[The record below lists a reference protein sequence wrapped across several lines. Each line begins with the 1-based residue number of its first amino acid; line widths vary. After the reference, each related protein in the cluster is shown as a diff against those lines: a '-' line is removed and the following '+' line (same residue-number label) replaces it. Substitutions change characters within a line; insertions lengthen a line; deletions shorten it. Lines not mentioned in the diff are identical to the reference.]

1 MNVSIKKLWKKVMG
15 YQFEIIG
22 GHIVQIKYTDHLEH
36 EQIWNIYLENIFW
49 GGRIKFP
56 MCVED
61 DATDRILWMY
71 DLKPDEF
78 METGE
83 YHAKGPSTGVVCV
96 YTNKKSDEM
105 YFIMFTNRQQMYKR
119 FIHFSHRLEHVD
131 FKKDCFQISF
141 QGCVYSDKWRD
152 FRLER
157 TTLVV
162 DQNHKFDIGLTLQKE
177 KQYAKIKYAVTL
189 DSIVSQETFINNPI
203 HVEVEIDGEILEFN
217 VGHKTKRKKP
227 GKFYYVPIVST
238 YYENKALFVRGN
250 INQNYTLVVRDK
262 EPIEYDIEFLALE
275 DESKSFLLY
284 HMGRIKRFFRKIP
297 VNLYYEKNSM
307 KAEEGTFEI
316 FLASLNSEKSRNYFI
331 LDKNSPQWEQLSK
344 HPNVVAKYSRQYY
357 ELIYS
362 ADCFISTETPSHLNV
377 HRALNKYVR
386 KTLLEKRFVFLQ
398 HGVTYLKCQGAGSV
412 FGKGKEGEPDYIV
425 VGSEK
430 EAKVVAKML
439 NIPQKRCV
447 NTGLPVFDTIEYEHI
462 TEKSDDMV
470 TIMMT
475 WKPSEEHM
483 LTHFEDS
490 GYYSHVRTV
499 YKMIQKYILVSQ
511 IQIVP
516 HPKVAELIGQTDLAE
531 FVWKG
536 TVSEALKYTKLLITD
551 YSSVCYN
558 AFYQGAAVIFY
569 QPDLEEYQKE
579 VGKLVPKDG
588 EYIGYR
594 VTEESTLEQYIR
606 RGIQEGHIDLE
617 YLRSEEFVNRYR
629 TINQY
634 SDGNNIARIV
644 EFLKQEKII

>member
-1 MNVSIKKLWKKVMG
+1 MG
-15 YQFEIIG
+15 YQFEVVE
-22 GHIVQIKYTDHLEH
+22 GHIVQIKYINHIGH

-56 MCVED
+56 MHVED
-61 DATDRILWMY
+61 NATDRILWMY
-71 DLKPDEF
+71 DLKPEEF

-96 YTNKKSDEM
+96 YTNKKYNEM

-119 FIHFSHRLEHVD
+119 FIHFSHRLEHVG
-131 FKKDCFQISF
+131 FKKDCFHISF
-141 QGCVYSDKWRD
+141 HVCVYSDKWKDYRI
-152 FRLER
+152 ER
-157 TTLVV
+157 TTLVL
-162 DQNHKFDIGLTLQKE
+162 DRNHRFNIDLKLRK
-177 KQYAKIKYAVTL
+177 KKRYAKTKYIVPL
-189 DSIVSQETFINNPI
+189 DSIISQETFINNPI

-217 VGHKTKRKKP
+217 VGHKTKKKKP
-227 GKFYYVPIVST
+227 DKFYYVPIAST
-238 YYENKALFVRGN
+238 YYKDKALFIRGN
-250 INQNYTLVVRDK
+250 VNQNYTLVVRDK
-262 EPIEYDIEFLALE
+262 EPIEYDKDFLSLE
-275 DESKSFLLY
+275 DKLHSFSMY

-344 HPNVVAKYSRQYY
+344 HPNVVAKYSGQYY

-386 KTLLEKRFVFLQ
+386 KTLLEKKFVFLQ
-398 HGVTYLKCQGAGSV
+398 HGVTYLKCQGVGSV

-430 EAKVVAKML
+430 EAKAVAEML

-447 NTGLPVFDTIEYEHI
+447 NTGLPVFDTIDYKHI
-462 TEKSDDMV
+462 SEKSDDIV

-490 GYYSHVRTV
+490 GYYRHTRTV
-499 YKMIQKYILVSQ
+499 YKLIKKYIPEPQ

-516 HPKVAELIGQTDLAE
+516 HPKVAELIGRTDLSE
-531 FVWKG
+531 IVWKG
-536 TVSEALKYTKLLITD
+536 TVSEALKHTKLLITD
-551 YSSVCYN
+551 YSSVSYN

-569 QPDLEEYQKE
+569 QLDLEEYQKE
-579 VGKLVPKDG
+579 VGKLVPKDR
-588 EYIGYR
+588 EYIGFR
-594 VTEESTLEQYIR
+594 VTEEKVLEQYIR
-606 RGIQEGHIDLE
+606 KGIQEGYINLE
-617 YLRSEEFVNRYR
+617 YLRSEEFEKRYR
-629 TINQY
+629 TINQH
-634 SDGNNIARIV
+634 SDGKNIARIV